1 MRETEIFYAPDGMN
15 RGHRPEQTRQS
26 TERPASRQ
34 GHEFEYDHDDGL
46 VHEHHWARTSP
57 ERT

>member
-1 MRETEIFYAPDGMN
+1 MN